1 MRETTISTRSSRQ
14 RTTSARTTKSE
25 NTNKSETRLIIGSV
39 DFIILFV
46 VVLLIIIGTIMIFS
60 ASYYSAGNSE
70 SFNNDIYYFLKR
82 HLRYLPVGLVIMI
95 FLCNFNYKYIKPFT
109 FTAYCI
115 SVVCL
120 VLVLFFGREIN
131 GAKRWLWF
139 FQPSE
144 VAKLALILYLASYI
158 DDNKGILND
167 PRGFV
172 RCIGIILLPTALIA
186 LENLSTAVVTFAIGM
201 GILFIGTPNKR
212 FFLPFIPLGGIGLV
226 GGIALASFRIERIYA
241 WLDPF
246 EYAMDKGYQAVQS
259 FYAIASGGFLGLGL
273 GHSRQKLGYI
283 PEAHNDIIF
292 SILCEEMGFFGAAIV
307 IILFMI
313 LIWRVVRCAML
324 ADSEF
329 GILAAGG
336 IIVMIGIQVIMNIA
350 VVTNTM
356 PNTGIPLPFIS
367 YGGTSLI
374 VMLTAM
380 GIVLNISKYQKI
392 R

>member
-1 MRETTISTRSSRQ
+1 MRETAISTRSAPSR
-14 RTTSARTTKSE
+14 RSRSAQTPKNE
-25 NTNKSETRLIIGSV
+25 NKSEAKLIIGSV

-46 VVLLIIIGTIMIFS
+46 VILLVIIGTIMIFS
-60 ASYYSAGNSE
+60 ASYYTAGNSD

-82 HLRYLPVGLVIMI
+82 HLRYLLAGIVIMI
-95 FLCNFNYKYIKPFT
+95 FLCNFNYRHIKSFT
-109 FTAYCI
+109 PLAYWASI
-115 SVVCL
+115 ACL
-120 VLVLFFGREIN
+120 ILVLFVGTEIN

-144 VAKLALILYLASYI
+144 VAKLALILYLSSYI
-158 DDNKGILND
+158 DENKGILND
-167 PRGFV
+167 PRGFI
-172 RCIGIILLPTALIA
+172 RCIGIIALPTGLIA
-186 LENLSTAVVTFAIGM
+186 LENLSTAVVAFAIGM
-201 GILFIGTPNKR
+201 GVLFIGTPNKR

-226 GGIALASFRIERIYA
+226 AGIFAASFRMERIYA

-292 SILCEEMGFFGAAIV
+292 SILCEELGFFGAAIV

-324 ADSEF
+324 ADTEF
-329 GILAAGG
+329 GVLSAGG

>member
-1 MRETTISTRSSRQ
+1 
-14 RTTSARTTKSE
+14 
-25 NTNKSETRLIIGSV
+25 
-39 DFIILFV
+39 
-46 VVLLIIIGTIMIFS
+46 
-60 ASYYSAGNSE
+60 
-70 SFNNDIYYFLKR
+70 
-82 HLRYLPVGLVIMI
+82 
-95 FLCNFNYKYIKPFT
+95 
-109 FTAYCI
+109 
-115 SVVCL
+115 
-120 VLVLFFGREIN
+120 
-131 GAKRWLWF
+131 
-139 FQPSE
+139 
-144 VAKLALILYLASYI
+144 
-158 DDNKGILND
+158 
-167 PRGFV
+167 
-172 RCIGIILLPTALIA
+172 LLPTALIA

-201 GILFIGTPNKR
+201 GILFIETPNKR

-226 GGIALASFRIERIYA
+226 CGIALASFRIERIYA

-292 SILCEEMGFFGAAIV
+292 PILCEELGFFGAAIV

>member
-1 MRETTISTRSSRQ
+1 MRETTISTRR
-14 RTTSARTTKSE
+14 RTASAKQQTSKKTT
-25 NTNKSETRLIIGSV
+25 ETADGARLIIGSV

-46 VVLLIIIGTIMIFS
+46 VLLLVIIGTVMIFS
-60 ASYYSAGNSE
+60 ASYYTAGSSE
-70 SFNNDIYYFLKR
+70 SYHYDIYYFLKR
-82 HLRYLPVGLVIMI
+82 HLRYLLIGLAVMI
-95 FLCNFNYKYIKPFT
+95 FLCNFNYKYLKAFT
-109 FTAYCI
+109 PMAYWVSI
-115 SVVCL
+115 ACL
-120 VLVLFFGREIN
+120 VLVLFVGKEIN

-144 VAKLALILYLASYI
+144 VAKLALILYLSSYI
-158 DDNKGILND
+158 DDHRVILND

-172 RCIGIILLPTALIA
+172 RCIGIIALPTFLIA

-212 FFLPFIPLGGIGLV
+212 FFLPFIPLGGIGLI
-226 GGIALASFRIERIYA
+226 GGIFAASFRMERIYA

-292 SILCEEMGFFGAAIV
+292 SILCEELGFFGAAIV

-324 ADSEF
+324 ADTEF
-329 GILAAGG
+329 GVLAAGG
-336 IIVMIGIQVIMNIA
+336 IIVMIGLQVIMNIA

-374 VMLTAM
+374 VMLTSI
-380 GIVLNISKYQKI
+380 GIVLNISKYQKV